1 MKLRRFTI
9 NDIKILKKY
18 KYSNKTELE
27 ILKLIDDWNK
37 GNSSGRY
44 FEMFSVVGNE
54 RVAGEFSIFEY
65 EPNAAG
71 FAVEIF
77 KPFQRKG
84 FAKFAVREGLK
95 IAKEKGYSCAV
106 VQIIKTNAAALE
118 LFRGFGFEFVG
129 AFINPHG
136 YEVVTLKK
144 ALI

>member
-1 MKLRRFTI
+1 MKLRKFTI
-9 NDIKILKKY
+9 NDIKVLKKF
-18 KYSNKTELE
+18 KYSQKTELE

-54 RVAGEFSIFEY
+54 RVVGEFSVFEY
-65 EPNAAG
+65 EPKAAG

-77 KPFQRKG
+77 KPYQRKG
-84 FAKFAVREGLK
+84 YATFALSEGIKL
-95 IAKEKGYSCAV
+95 AKDKGYTGAV
-106 VQIIKTNAAALE
+106 VQVIKSNTAALT
-118 LFRGFGFEFVG
+118 LFRNFGFDCVG

-144 ALI
+144 SLA